1 MFGYAPPTTIGQP
14 AIMQQQVPAMM
25 QTQNGQ
31 IAQYCPPQQQ
41 QINLPA
47 MQPPMIP
54 AGVQVVGEQVIPPS
68 QAPRTGN
75 VQLVQF
81 EYYDHLLYGFG
92 QLLRPR
98 ALIFSDPQRN
108 NGQDLL
114 TNFTKNGELSDGDQA
129 EVIAIYSHTYFNDP
143 EGVEPPADAV
153 SASRLYDLFNNYTF
167 LRVKQQKS
175 EKAVLPL
182 HRVPA
187 GGGISGFDV
196 NAAALVKTQGV
207 PTQANVYRFDERA
220 RYFIANDRRFFMEL
234 EWMSGLPGGT
244 VYPNGY
250 NPLEDEFNPSTT
262 AEKLARFGML
272 TLQVRDDI
280 NG

>member
-1 MFGYAPPTTIGQP
+1 MFGYAPPTTIGQ
-14 AIMQQQVPAMM
+14 AQVMQAQMPYMM
-25 QTQNGQ
+25 QTNQSQ
-31 IAQYCPPQQQ
+31 AAQYCPPQQQ
-41 QINLPA
+41 VSLPA

-54 AGVQVVGEQVIPPS
+54 AGVQVVGQQVIPPS

-92 QLLRPR
+92 QILRNR

-143 EGVEPPADAV
+143 EGVEPIEDAP

-244 VYPNGY
+244 VYPTGY
-250 NPLEDEFNPSTT
+250 NPLDPFNLAAN

-272 TLQVRDDI
+272 TLQVRDDV